1 MARQRR
7 RKTSPP
13 SKYWE
18 CLSSITIPW
27 SASSKTSTPST
38 PDRGRKHHRWRFND
52 GKADKEDRVVNH
64 LYVRAGTFPAELT
77 VTDSAGNQDRT
88 EIDVV
93 VRDNVSPPSGGGG
106 GGGPD
111 LRVNVSRSPSGT
123 VPAGSNI
130 DFIISVNYSTGTA
143 STSR

>member
-1 MARQRR
+1 M
-7 RKTSPP
+7 
-13 SKYWE
+13 
-18 CLSSITIPW
+18 
-27 SASSKTSTPST
+27 
-38 PDRGRKHHRWRFND
+38 
-52 GKADKEDRVVNH
+52 
-64 LYVRAGTFPAELT
+64 RAGTFPAELT

-130 DFIISVNYSTGTA
+130 DFIISVNYSAGTA
-143 STSR
+143 